1 MAFKKIITLAADH
14 NGVERKEDLG
24 SLLEQLSE
32 DIRLIK
38 PRTMNEEVRLSTIDG
53 MLSEI
58 RLKSRKLEHENKVL
72 LDKIAILEEDLDL

>member
-1 MAFKKIITLAADH
+1 MSRWRDFLD
-14 NGVERKEDLG
+14 GVEIKQDVG
-24 SLLEQLSE
+24 SLIEQLSE

-58 RLKSRKLEHENKVL
+58 RLKTRKLEHENKVL

>member
-1 MAFKKIITLAADH
+1 MSKWHDFLD
-14 NGVERKEDLG
+14 GVERKQDLG

-53 MLSEI
+53 VLSEI
-58 RLKSRKLEHENKVL
+58 RLKTRKLEHENKVL

>member
-1 MAFKKIITLAADH
+1 MKMSKWRDFLD
-14 NGVERKEDLG
+14 GVEIKQDLG

-53 MLSEI
+53 ILSEI
-58 RLKSRKLEHENKVL
+58 RLKTRKLQHENKVL

>member
-1 MAFKKIITLAADH
+1 MSKWRDFLD
-14 NGVERKEDLG
+14 GVEIKQDLG

-53 MLSEI
+53 ILSEI
-58 RLKSRKLEHENKVL
+58 RLKTRKLQHENKVL

>member
-1 MAFKKIITLAADH
+1 MKMSKWHDFLD
-14 NGVERKEDLG
+14 GVERKEDLG

-53 MLSEI
+53 VLSEI
-58 RLKSRKLEHENKVL
+58 RLKTRKLEHENKVL

>member
-1 MAFKKIITLAADH
+1 MSRWRDFLD
-14 NGVERKEDLG
+14 GVEKREDLS
-24 SLLEQLSE
+24 SLLEQLRE

-58 RLKSRKLEHENKVL
+58 RLKTRKLEHENKVL

>member
-1 MAFKKIITLAADH
+1 MSRWRDFLD
-14 NGVERKEDLG
+14 GVEIKQDLS

-53 MLSEI
+53 ILSEI
-58 RLKSRKLEHENKVL
+58 RLKTRKLEHENKVL